1 MMPLIIVSIT
11 SLMTIRIFEP
21 YSIYSKRLAK
31 TGDLITHDGDKA
43 VLTLLNTSELIE
55 RDFMTV
61 GPEQSLRQL
70 VDVVAKSKRNIYPVV
85 DKNDKLQGTIF
96 LDDIREV
103 MFKTELY
110 DELYVCSLMKECED
124 TVCDTDRMD
133 IVMDKFDRTG
143 AWNLPVVDILGR
155 YLGFVSKSKIFSS
168 YRSRLQDVSHD

>member
-1 MMPLIIVSIT
+1 M
-11 SLMTIRIFEP
+11 
-21 YSIYSKRLAK
+21 
-31 TGDLITHDGDKA
+31 
-43 VLTLLNTSELIE
+43 
-55 RDFMTV
+55 
-61 GPEQSLRQL
+61 
-70 VDVVAKSKRNIYPVV
+70 
-85 DKNDKLQGTIF
+85 
-96 LDDIREV
+96 DDIREV